1 MGMYAERGGGSRRIL
16 PASNRHPEEFL
27 VKARTQL
34 LSHTS
39 YMPNCLGLSF
49 RFSGSVLAGL

>member
-16 PASNRHPEEFL
+16 HASSKDTLKNSWPRLE
-27 VKARTQL
+27 QNY
-34 LSHTS
+34 SHTS

-49 RFSGSVLAGL
+49 RFSGSVLVGL